1 MKEIKDLTFE
11 FIKAT
16 EDAAI
21 ASYNWIGSAK
31 EKSADAAATD
41 AMRGAF
47 NKIAMNG
54 VVVIGEG
61 ERDEAPMLFIGEEV
75 GLRENGMIGVDIAL
89 DPLEGTT
96 LCALNKPNSLTLA
109 AFGEKGK
116 FLNSPDVYMEKIAA
130 SGIELKDISFDMSV
144 QENVKSVAKSKG
156 KKIEDMVICTL
167 NRERHQYIIDAVIE
181 IGAKL
186 KIIDDGDV
194 QACIATSIENSG
206 IDMFIGSGGAPEGV
220 LTAAALGCVG
230 GHIIGKLT
238 FRNDDEIKRAHNC
251 GITDL
256 DKVYT
261 TSDLAHGD
269 VVFCASGVTDGAM
282 VSGVK
287 VDEKFVH
294 VETFVLCSQN
304 NSTRFIKTKYDIDSK
319 KHLLGK

>member
-1 MKEIKDLTFE
+1 MSNIKDLTLE

-21 ASYNWIGSAK
+21 ASYNWIGSGQ

-41 AMRGAF
+41 AMRAAF
-47 NKIAMNG
+47 NQIPMNG
-54 VVVIGEG
+54 TVVIGEG

-75 GLRENGMIGVDIAL
+75 GTRAKGLIGVDIAL

-130 SGIELKDISFDMSV
+130 SGISIDDISFDMSV
-144 QENVKSVAKSKG
+144 EENVKSVAKAKG
-156 KKIEDMVICTL
+156 KSVEDMVICTL
-167 NRERHQYIIDAVIE
+167 KRDRHQYIIDAVKS
-181 IGAKL
+181 IGARL

-194 QACIATSIENSG
+194 QACIATSIEDSG
-206 IDMFIGSGGAPEGV
+206 VDMFIGSGGAPEGV
-220 LTAAALGCVG
+220 LSAAALGCVG
-230 GHIIGKLT
+230 GQIIAKLV
-238 FRNDDEIKRAHNC
+238 FRNDDEIARAHKC

-256 DKVYT
+256 DKIYT
-261 TSDLAHGD
+261 TSELAHGD
-269 VVFCASGVTDGAM
+269 VVFCASGVTDGTM

-287 VDEKFVH
+287 VDGKYINI
-294 VETFVLCSQN
+294 ETFVLCSQN
-304 NSTRFIKTKYDIDSK
+304 KSARFVKTKYDIDSK